1 MNQWF
6 KDSEVFFENIENNF
20 IVGAN
25 IQKGVEEFKVIPNSI
40 VIFGIDEI
48 NSDAT
53 RREFYKTSFPFEK
66 VSIFDLGN
74 IRNKNPEFINQAIS
88 QFKNDKINLV
98 ILGSDSNICENIV
111 KNSPENVSD
120 VAFVEKSGN
129 LFFQDSLQ
137 QYFITSPNILKAG
150 LISYQTHLL
159 NPKILEIKKFN
170 NSIRLGKLRNDF
182 KELEPVLRNVD
193 FLVFNL
199 DSIRYSE
206 VPGVPNTSPSGLT
219 SEEASQIMKY
229 LGLNNQQNY
238 INFVGFDTKYDFH
251 KQGAMLISQLI
262 WYYIE
267 GVDQQIFENIDDP
280 NSIVTFVVELQD
292 YNLSLQFIQSK
303 KTGRWWVQIPEYENE
318 PSYFVACSQED
329 FDKAKKNE
337 LSHRIFNEL
346 GF

>member
-159 NPKILEIKKFN
+159 
-170 NSIRLGKLRNDF
+170 
-182 KELEPVLRNVD
+182 
-193 FLVFNL
+193 
-199 DSIRYSE
+199 
-206 VPGVPNTSPSGLT
+206 
-219 SEEASQIMKY
+219 
-229 LGLNNQQNY
+229 
-238 INFVGFDTKYDFH
+238 
-251 KQGAMLISQLI
+251 
-262 WYYIE
+262 
-267 GVDQQIFENIDDP
+267 
-280 NSIVTFVVELQD
+280 
-292 YNLSLQFIQSK
+292 
-303 KTGRWWVQIPEYENE
+303 
-318 PSYFVACSQED
+318 
-329 FDKAKKNE
+329 
-337 LSHRIFNEL
+337 
-346 GF
+346 